1 MAFTKS
7 TGIFFTAQLG
17 LVYWTLKL
25 PVGFVI
31 LYIFVMGFV
40 WLVGV
45 WPIISTCSQLATCPI
60 CQPLEQDEGD
70 MEEKE
75 KPVPQFA
82 IYGPHLIPLAEVDG
96 CKQDVGRGWMQS
108 WYEAS
113 FPIEYHHGALDR
125 FVLMCDV

>member
-1 MAFTKS
+1 
-7 TGIFFTAQLG
+7 
-17 LVYWTLKL
+17 
-25 PVGFVI
+25 
-31 LYIFVMGFV
+31 
-40 WLVGV
+40 
-45 WPIISTCSQLATCPI
+45 
-60 CQPLEQDEGD
+60 